1 MDAQQ
6 KFQMNMKFFRKEK
19 GWTQKQL
26 AEKLNMTRSVI
37 SKLETG
43 VQQPSL
49 EQLVSISE
57 ALEISIDHLVGQG
70 GTPSMLAEVL
80 EPYRS
85 EKHLEEVID
94 FLIKHPNLYDAIK
107 KLAKTNHNQQ
117 QLSQYVATMI
127 HELLKIE

>member
-1 MDAQQ
+1 
-6 KFQMNMKFFRKEK
+6 
-19 GWTQKQL
+19 
-26 AEKLNMTRSVI
+26 
-37 SKLETG
+37 
-43 VQQPSL
+43 
-49 EQLVSISE
+49 
-57 ALEISIDHLVGQG
+57 
-70 GTPSMLAEVL
+70 MLAEVL